1 MDVVN
6 LKQKAAQFSDHWHPR
21 IVGELNGQHVKL
33 AKIEGEFIWHAH
45 EAEDEMFLVLSGSM
59 TMCLEDGDKTLQEGE
74 MIVIPKGVR
83 HKPVAEKECTIML
96 FEPKSVVNTGDQG
109 GERTKDAAWI

>member
-6 LKQKAAQFSDHWHPR
+6 LAQKAALFNDHWHPR
-21 IVGELNGQHVKL
+21 IVGELNGQQVKL

-45 EAEDEMFLVLSGSM
+45 DEEDEMFLVISGQM
-59 TMCLEDGDKTLQEGE
+59 KMCLEDGDKILSEGE
-74 MIVIPKGVR
+74 MIIVPKGVR

-96 FEPKSVVNTGDQG
+96 FEPKSVVNTGTEG
-109 GERTKDAAWI
+109 GARTVDAEWI